1 MKHAKFQLGWFKG
14 YAVPGCRKLPLLID
28 LTHRPY
34 NNVYIKMLHDDH
46 HAVYCFDCRLSN
58 GLFNRPLDSR
68 QSKQYRRQL
77 LQLRGHILDASVC
90 LCLFN
95 HCERLESTRQVKCTC
110 VEAESFVQ
118 IVVDMTT
125 RQRQASPD
133 AVHVCQR
140 ESDVVEL
147 VQFRR
152 VERIVITVIPF
163 TMLLLLLRLMATS
176 RSHLD
181 QPACAPASSGS
192 VSAVLC
198 VL

>member
-1 MKHAKFQLGWFKG
+1 
-14 YAVPGCRKLPLLID
+14 
-28 LTHRPY
+28 
-34 NNVYIKMLHDDH
+34 MLHYDH
-46 HAVYCFDCRLSN
+46 HDVYCFDWGLIH
-58 GLFNRPLDSR
+58 GLFS
-68 QSKQYRRQL
+68 SRRQL
-77 LQLRGHILDASVC
+77 LQLSGHILDASVC

-181 QPACAPASSGS
+181 KPACAPASSGS